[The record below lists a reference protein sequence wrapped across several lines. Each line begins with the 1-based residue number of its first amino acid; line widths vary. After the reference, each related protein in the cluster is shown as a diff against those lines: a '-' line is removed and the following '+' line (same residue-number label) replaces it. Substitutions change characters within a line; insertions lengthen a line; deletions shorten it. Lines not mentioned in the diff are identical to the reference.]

1 MSNDDEPTA
10 KTDQLQ
16 RLAAAAQIVAE
27 TTVDPARKRA
37 LRVVAN
43 RGGDVA
49 KQARSAY
56 RVTSYKYD
64 WLISCFFSKKYPRPV
79 PPFLLPPG
87 MTPLPLGSVAPI
99 GTLIHPPDQR
109 LFSF

>member
-37 LRVVAN
+37 LRVLVL
-43 RGGDVA
+43 GY
-49 KQARSAY
+49 ARLAEF
-56 RVTSYKYD
+56 V
-64 WLISCFFSKKYPRPV
+64 RPK
-79 PPFLLPPG
+79 
-87 MTPLPLGSVAPI
+87 
-99 GTLIHPPDQR
+99 PDIET
-109 LFSF
+109 

>member
-37 LRVVAN
+37 LRVLVL
-43 RGGDVA
+43 GY
-49 KQARSAY
+49 ARLAEF
-56 RVTSYKYD
+56 V
-64 WLISCFFSKKYPRPV
+64 RPKSDIE
-79 PPFLLPPG
+79 
-87 MTPLPLGSVAPI
+87 T
-99 GTLIHPPDQR
+99 
-109 LFSF
+109 